1 MLLALTAAEKVRD
14 TPVMVWVKFGAIIIA
29 VLIGLL
35 LLRKLLSVNRYMLL
49 VVFVVGGSILMIN
62 WTYNRT
68 EPKFLSPVIDAVA
81 PFLPYGKGLEP
92 PKLDPDNPSR
102 SPSQRR

>member
-1 MLLALTAAEKVRD
+1 MLALTAAEKLRD
-14 TPVMVWVKFGAIIIA
+14 TPTMVWIKFGAVVLA
-29 VLIGLL
+29 VIIGLIVI
-35 LLRKLLSVNRYMLL
+35 RKILSINKYLMA

-62 WTYNRT
+62 WTYHRT
-68 EPKFLSPVIDAVA
+68 EPKFLTPVVDAIA

-102 SPSQRR
+102 SPAKRN